1 MANVIIGIV
10 AGFAVGVIAGAIGFA
25 LLITKATQ
33 KRD

>member
-10 AGFAVGVIAGAIGFA
+10 AGFAVGVISGAIGFA
-25 LLITKATQ
+25 LLIIKATQ